1 MQKCLKSSSKQTVRV
16 KESEITNFKLKIQVQ
31 KGSFIDKIWPFVEL
45 SRKMQSEKSSDRV
58 GLKDSPPISSY
69 HATS

>member
-1 MQKCLKSSSKQTVRV
+1 MQKSLKSSSKQPVQV
-16 KESEITNFKLKIQVQ
+16 KESEITNVKLTIQVQ
-31 KGSFIDKIWPFVEL
+31 KGIFIDKIWPFVEL